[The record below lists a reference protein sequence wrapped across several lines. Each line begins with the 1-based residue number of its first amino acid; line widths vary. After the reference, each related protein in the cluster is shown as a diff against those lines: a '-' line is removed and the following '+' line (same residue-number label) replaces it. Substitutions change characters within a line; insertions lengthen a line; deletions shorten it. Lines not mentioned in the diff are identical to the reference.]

1 MEDILEGRSEQ
12 EKVLVS
18 SPEFMILPDMKWD
31 LKTISSLY
39 LVAIAQD
46 RSIRSLR
53 DLRKRHLSLLKNIYS
68 EAERIVHQRWGLGK
82 GSLRMFVHYQ
92 PSYCTL
98 SMYPLSFICT
108 YYGSLDHFHVHIVNV
123 NCDGLLGMSVG
134 QAHLLDDLI
143 MLVCTSS
150 FCMALIHPAQLEL
163 SQDES
168 IFEKTTF
175 TYGLG
180 DQHGLYEAMKAAST

>member
-1 MEDILEGRSEQ
+1 MENILEGRSEQ

-18 SPEFMILPDMKWD
+18 SPDFMILPDMKWD

-39 LVAIAQD
+39 LVAITQD

-53 DLRKRHLSLLKNIYS
+53 DIKKCHLPLLNNIRS

-92 PSYCTL
+92 PSYCAF

-108 YYGSLDHFHVHIVNV
+108 YHGSLDHFHVHIVNV
-123 NCDGLLGMSVG
+123 NYNGLLGMSVG
-134 QAHLLDDLI
+134 QAQLLDDI
-143 MLVCTSS
+143 ISLVCAGS
-150 FCMALIHPAQLEL
+150 FRMVLTHPAQLEL
-163 SQDES
+163 STDEG
-168 IFEKTTF
+168 IFQKATL
-175 TYGLG
+175 TYALG
-180 DQHGLYEAMKAAST
+180 DQHGLYEALKAAST